1 MRDMVGLC
9 QSVIFGSLTLIWKFH
24 LDFGDKSN
32 FSKIRND
39 HVMLKFLATTESQN
53 LVVIRREIS
62 ESREKQ

>member
-9 QSVIFGSLTLIWKFH
+9 LSVIIGSLTLIWKFH

-39 HVMLKFLATTESQN
+39 LAMLKFLATTESHK
-53 LVVIRREIS
+53 LVGIRREIS
-62 ESREKQ
+62 E